1 MQRHAVIATVFGIA
15 TIAVWLLLRRPGG
28 DSRAVGPLTAVIG
41 LLALQGVVGGV
52 QWWTK
57 LPGELVWVHVALATF
72 TWLAM
77 LWTVATAGRLE
88 PRDARLAAASDA
100 NSLGEGAEPVLTQP

>member
-1 MQRHAVIATVFGIA
+1 VV
-15 TIAVWLLLRRPGG
+15 L
-28 DSRAVGPLTAVIG
+28 G

-52 QWWTK
+52 QWALK
-57 LPGELVWVHVALATF
+57 LPGELVWVHVALATA

-88 PRDARLAAASDA
+88 PRAAAEA
-100 NSLGEGAEPVLTQP
+100 APARPGAESKAPSLSRG